1 MSRTVSQAFPGLG
14 EALDALDQGLLW
26 LDENLHVQGHN
37 EPYRLLLDIE
47 GERHFVGRHYR
58 DLLQYLLERGEF
70 FESNPERYLLERISS
85 LRQGKPLRHERV
97 RPNGIALSV
106 SAVPLPSGGYVF
118 TYLDVTKERRA
129 RESLRRNAK
138 ATVVAM
144 ANFAEHRDT
153 DTGIHVL
160 RVARLVGQTAR
171 KLLKQR
177 KFASIVDEEFVEQIA
192 TASILHDVGKI
203 STPDRILL
211 KAGPLTTEER
221 EAIKQHAAVGA
232 QLLKQAK
239 LTMGDSLYLDMGAEI
254 ALTHHEWFDG
264 RGYPN
269 GLAGDD
275 IPLAGRICAV
285 ADVFDALTS
294 RRPYKAPWDDAAA
307 VALIREQ
314 SGSQFDPDVAAAF
327 LEVIGERE
335 AVYLVRWSEAMSVGN
350 THIDEQHRILL
361 DTINQLASAESLHN
375 HHAVSMIIDEL
386 VSYAAF
392 HFDFE
397 EKLMAACGYPDLE
410 AHRSIHQGFVNWVID
425 FRDEFI
431 TYGKRALGEPVLEFL
446 RDWLR
451 DHILGEDQQ
460 YRSYLQLKEPG
471 SRGP

>member
-1 MSRTVSQAFPGLG
+1 MMYSVGQPFSGLG

-37 EPYRLLLDIE
+37 EPYRQLLDIE
-47 GERHFVGRHYR
+47 GDDRFVGRHYR
-58 DLLQYLLERGEF
+58 ELLQHLLERGEF

-97 RPNGIALSV
+97 RPNGVALSV

-211 KAGPLTTEER
+211 KAGPLTADER
-221 EAIKQHAAVGA
+221 DSIKQHAAAGA
-232 QLLKQAK
+232 QLLRQAK

-254 ALTHHEWFDG
+254 AQTHHEWFDG
-264 RGYPN
+264 GGYPS
-269 GLAGDD
+269 GLKGDD

-307 VALIREQ
+307 IALIREQ
-314 SGSQFDPDVAAAF
+314 AGRQFDPDVVQAF
-327 LEVIGERE
+327 LEVIEERDT
-335 AVYLVRWSEAMSVGN
+335 VYLVRWSEAMSVGN

-361 DTINQLASAESLHN
+361 DTINQLASAESLLN
-375 HHAVSMIIDEL
+375 HQAVSMIIDEL

-397 EKLMAACGYPDLE
+397 EKLMASAGYPDLE
-410 AHRSIHQGFVNWVID
+410 AHRNIHQGFVCWVID
-425 FRDEFI
+425 FRDEFL
-431 TYGKRALGEPVLEFL
+431 TYGKRALGEPVLAFL

-460 YRSYLQLKEPG
+460 YRSYIQLREFP
-471 SRGP
+471 SRGG